1 MSTKRLIV
9 AALVLAGLGGLLWW
23 SNKQEA
29 AKTAAG
35 DTKAPPKILTLTE
48 GDITGLEIEH
58 RGEPAM
64 VLAKDEAGKWKIAAP
79 QALAADQGMV
89 GGVTG
94 AVSSLSSDHVVDEN
108 PTNLASYGLDPAVIS
123 LKLTMKD
130 GATHR
135 LRIGEETP
143 DKSGVYVT
151 RDGDKRL
158 FTIASYTKTS
168 FDKRIKDLREKHLLV
183 FDTEKVS
190 RVELNVAGKGAL
202 EFRRSGENQWQILKP
217 RPMRADGFQVEDLIR
232 TIHNA
237 EMDVEV
243 GDKKAASGFAA
254 GRPHATARV
263 TGSEGVMT
271 LEVRLNASDYYAR
284 SSAMPG
290 FYKVSE
296 STGKALDKS
305 LEDFQ
310 NKKLFDFGFDEVS
323 RIEYSNKSEMRV
335 IEKSGENWTSGGKT
349 MDNISVQNF
358 IDKLRDLTGTKV
370 TTGAFGTPDIRLTVV
385 SKNGART
392 EKVEIAAQGSDF
404 VARRENEPS
413 LYPLNASVIAELR
426 GAAAGVRE
434 PPPASDKA
442 NK

>member
-1 MSTKRLIV
+1 MNITRLIV
-9 AALVLAGLGGLLWW
+9 AALVLAGLAGLVWW
-23 SNKQEA
+23 SNKREA

-58 RGEPAM
+58 RGQPAI
-64 VLAKDEAGKWKIAAP
+64 VLAKDESGKWKITAP
-79 QALAADQGMV
+79 QPLAADQGMV
-89 GGVTG
+89 SGVTS
-94 AVSSLSSDHVVDEN
+94 AASLLSSDHVVDEN
-108 PTNLASYGLDPAVIS
+108 PTELASYGLDPALIS
-123 LKLTMKD
+123 LKITMKD
-130 GATHR
+130 GSTHR

-151 RDGDKRL
+151 RDGDQRL

-202 EFRRSGENQWQILKP
+202 EFGRSGDNQWQILKP
-217 RPMRADGFQVEDLIR
+217 RTMRADGFQVEDLIR
-232 TIHNA
+232 TVHNA
-237 EMDVEV
+237 EMDPEI
-243 GDKKAASGFAA
+243 DEKKASSGFAA
-254 GRPHATARV
+254 GRPHATARI
-263 TGSEGVMT
+263 TGPEGVMT

-284 SSAMPG
+284 SSALAG
-290 FYKVSE
+290 FYKISE
-296 STGKALDKS
+296 STGKGLDKS

-323 RIEYSNKSEMRV
+323 RVEYTNKGETRV

-349 MDNISVQNF
+349 MDSISVQNF

-370 TTGAFGTPDIRLTVV
+370 TTGAFGTPEIRLTVV

-392 EKVEIAAQGSDF
+392 EKVEIAPQGADF

-413 LYPLNASVIAELR
+413 LYPLNASVVTDLR

-434 PPPASDKA
+434 PPPADEKG
-442 NK
+442 KK